1 MSPNMVMVPRC
12 TFEVEKCQGGH
23 EDRLHLHRH
32 HRLRHDAEPLPD
44 DGRRHVQHVLTMNGM
59 VVCTCNLTMG
69 LCKCEMTEDGCL
81 VTCMS
86 GDKKC
91 CDMIQGCCDCISACL
106 ASCCTCCLMMN
117 NTLVC
122 CGCC

>member
-1 MSPNMVMVPRC
+1 MKIAYTC
-12 TFEVEKCQGGH
+12 TDTTACAMMQNLCQMMAGG
-23 EDRLHLHRH
+23 LCSMCC
-32 HRLRHDAEPLPD
+32 
-44 DGRRHVQHVLTMNGM
+44 TMNGM